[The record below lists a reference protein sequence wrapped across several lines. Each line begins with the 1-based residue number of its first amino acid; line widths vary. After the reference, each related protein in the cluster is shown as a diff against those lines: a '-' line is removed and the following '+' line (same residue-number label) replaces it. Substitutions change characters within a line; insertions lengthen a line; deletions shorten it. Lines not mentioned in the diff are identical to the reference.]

1 MDKTRKIIYNS
12 FKVNEKT
19 INKSRRGKMDWN
31 KEILTKIDFDKINNK
46 EEKEKVALKI
56 AGKVQEGDVIGFGSG
71 STSYLTIYA
80 IADKMKKEHI
90 KITAIPTSYE
100 TEMLCHYLQIP
111 TATLL
116 EQRPD
121 WSFDGADEV
130 NEEKW
135 LIKGRGGAMYREKLN
150 IANSKITY
158 VLVDSSKIVEKLGSH
173 FDVPVEVEPSAIN
186 HVKEELML
194 LGTKEVNIRKAVS
207 KDGPVITEKGNII
220 LDAKFENISEHLEK
234 DIKSITGVIESG
246 LFIGYPVEIISA

>member
-1 MDKTRKIIYNS
+1 
-12 FKVNEKT
+12 
-19 INKSRRGKMDWN
+19 MDWN
-31 KEILTKIDFDKINNK
+31 KEIFTKIDFEEIKNK
-46 EEKEKVALKI
+46 EEKEKVAMKI
-56 AGKVQEGDVIGFGSG
+56 ADKIKEGDVIGFGSG

-80 IADKMKKEHI
+80 IAEKMKKEHI

-100 TEMLCHYLQIP
+100 TELLCNYLQIP

-116 EQRPD
+116 EKRPD

-130 NEEKW
+130 NKDKW

-158 VLVDSSKIVEKLGSH
+158 ILVDNSKIVEKLGSN
-173 FDVPVEVEPSAIN
+173 FAIPVEVEISAMN

-194 LGTKEVNIRKAVS
+194 LGATQVNIRKAVS
-207 KDGPVITEKGNII
+207 KDGPVITERGNII
-220 LDAKFENISEHLEK
+220 FDAEFKETSEHLEK

-246 LFIGYPVEIISA
+246 LFIGYPVEIVSC